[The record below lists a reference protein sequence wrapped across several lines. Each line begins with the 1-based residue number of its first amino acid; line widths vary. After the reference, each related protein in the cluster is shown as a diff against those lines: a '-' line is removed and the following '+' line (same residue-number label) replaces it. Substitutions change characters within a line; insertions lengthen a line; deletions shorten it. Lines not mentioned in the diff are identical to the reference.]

1 MRGQLTE
8 ELVIAKIQQKCDIKR
23 DPKYDHTY
31 KLDFIIDRFQQ
42 IDKLLP
48 IGVQV
53 TINPDDAYKQK
64 VFLAERNKRTLVDR
78 SIYIKVDPG
87 VDIDSYGAELIY
99 QSIVAFA
106 FQRDMLKHN
115 VIGVRINPD
124 VSYEFFPLVEASAR
138 RGNGAPLASGLLGR
152 ITKYFPN
159 NGFGF
164 IASDEGDFF
173 FHISD
178 VLEENLKTEVLPNAE
193 IESEGLKHPIA
204 VTFNDVGVTRDGADK
219 PTAKGIKRVSPEEAP
234 SLFEGLPQVDIEEDE
249 ASGPGNSL

>member
-8 ELVIAKIQQKCDIKR
+8 DLVIAKIQQKCDIKR

-64 VFLAERNKRTLVDR
+64 VFLAERQKRTLVDR
-78 SIYIKVDPG
+78 SIYIKVDPA

-99 QSIVAFA
+99 QSIVAFS
-106 FQRDMLKHN
+106 FQRDMQKLN

-124 VSYEFFPLVEASAR
+124 VSYEFFQLAQPTGIR
-138 RGNGAPLASGLLGR
+138 RGNGEPNATGLMGR
-152 ITKYFPN
+152 IIKYFPN

-164 IASDEGDFF
+164 IASDDGDFF

-178 VLEENLKTEVLPNAE
+178 VLDEHLKTVLLPNAE
-193 IESEGLKHPIA
+193 IESEGLKHPVG

-234 SLFEGLPQVDIEEDE
+234 QLYEGLPQIDDDEEVE
-249 ASGPGNSL
+249 PGNAL

>member
-8 ELVIAKIQQKCDIKR
+8 DLVIAKIQQKCDIKR
-23 DPKYDHTY
+23 DPKYDHVY

-53 TINPDDAYKQK
+53 TINPDDAHKQQ

-78 SIYIKVDPG
+78 SIYIRVDPG

-106 FQRDMLKHN
+106 FQRDMQKLN
-115 VIGVRINPD
+115 VVGVKINQD
-124 VSYEFFPLVEASAR
+124 VSYEFFTLGEAPVRRSTGAAR
-138 RGNGAPLASGLLGR
+138 ATGLIGR
-152 ITKYFPN
+152 ILKYFPN

-164 IASDEGDFF
+164 ISGEAGDFF

-178 VLEENLKTEVLPNAE
+178 VLDEHLKTVILPNAE

-204 VTFNDVGVTRDGADK
+204 VSFNDVGVTRDGADK

-234 SLFEGLPQVDIEEDE
+234 SLFEGLPQVDEEE
-249 ASGPGNSL
+249 FEPGNTL

>member
-8 ELVIAKIQQKCDIKR
+8 DLVIAKIQQKCDIKR
-23 DPKYDHTY
+23 EPKYDHVY

-64 VFLAERNKRTLVDR
+64 VFLTERLKRTLVDR

-106 FQRDMLKHN
+106 FQRDMQKHN
-115 VIGVRINPD
+115 VMGVRISPD
-124 VSYEFFPLVEASAR
+124 VSYEFFTLGQSATRRASSATPK
-138 RGNGAPLASGLLGR
+138 ATGLKGR

-164 IASDEGDFF
+164 ITSESGDFF

-178 VLEENLKTEVLPNAE
+178 VIDENLKTVTLPNAE
-193 IESEGLKHPIA
+193 IESEGLKHPVA
-204 VTFNDVGVTRDGADK
+204 VTFSDVGVTRDGADK
-219 PTAKGIKRVSPEEAP
+219 PTAKSIKRVNPEEAP
-234 SLFEGLPQVDIEEDE
+234 ELFEGLPQVDVEDE
-249 ASGPGNSL
+249 PEPGNSL

>member
-8 ELVIAKIQQKCDIKR
+8 DLVIAKIQQKCDIKR
-23 DPKYDHTY
+23 DPKYDHVY

-53 TINPDDAYKQK
+53 TINPDDAHKQK

-99 QSIVAFA
+99 QAIVAFA
-106 FQRDMLKHN
+106 FQRDMQKLF
-115 VIGVRINPD
+115 VTGVRINQD
-124 VSYEFFPLVEASAR
+124 VSYEFFTLGETPAR
-138 RGNGAPLASGLLGR
+138 RGNGSPLATGLLGR
-152 ITKYFPN
+152 IIKYFPN

-164 IASDEGDFF
+164 ISSDAGDFF

-178 VLEENLKTEVLPNAE
+178 VLDENLKTVILPTAE
-193 IESEGLKHPIA
+193 IESEGLKHPVA
-204 VTFNDVGVTRDGADK
+204 VTFSDVGVTRDGADK

-234 SLFEGLPQVDIEEDE
+234 ELFDGLPQVDVEEEDE
-249 ASGPGNSL
+249 PEPGNSL